1 MLPGHS
7 KCRRI
12 FCDASYFL
20 SSHGFTYICV
30 TVTILIEIMQNYA
43 YSQEAIC
50 SMWRSP
56 AGKGRRKEMT

>member
-50 SMWRSP
+50 IYMENSAEWKKS
-56 AGKGRRKEMT
+56 T